1 MTAFN
6 PTQKLT
12 ILKHLAG
19 GKNVDLVATI
29 MHCKPSDIIEAAKG
43 HGYPDVEKLK
53 WAADILE
60 KKLEDDDQPTAST
73 LPASAPRAASLPNL
87 PAHGTLPPVSR
98 PDEIRILINTA
109 KAHPAKRIQAA
120 GDRLIDQVNKLRAL
134 IVEDDEKHAARRQAE
149 TEKAAARAEVERL
162 EKQLAAAKARLRPAK
177 KTATK
182 LDTKKAYEPSIGG
195 PTAADIRA
203 WARENDVQC
212 PATGRVPGDVRDA
225 YDDAHQQVA

>member
-1 MTAFN
+1 MTAFT

-29 MHCKPSDIIEAAKG
+29 MHCKPADIIEAAKG

-73 LPASAPRAASLPNL
+73 LPAGAPRAASVPNL

-109 KAHPAKRIQAA
+109 KAHPSKRIQAA

-134 IVEDDEKHAARRQAE
+134 IVEDQEKHAARRQAE
-149 TEKAAARAEVERL
+149 AEKAAARAEVERL
-162 EKQLAAAKARLRPAK
+162 EKQLAAAKAKLRGPAK
-177 KTATK
+177 PKPVGKTETK
-182 LDTKKAYEPSIGG
+182 AN
-195 PTAADIRA
+195 TAPRGEYPCRNEGCDEVITTP
-203 WARENDVQC
+203 Q
-212 PATGRVPGDVRDA
+212 GRGLHERQHC
-225 YDDAHQQVA
+225 AHRTELAAS